1 RRVVPP
7 RAARVARRDH
17 AAAVRR
23 GPRGLTGGRPELPA
37 TSPSLT
43 IDFPSNF
50 YFLAEG
56 KVCCC
61 LAGPIAARLRRG
73 DLGPR

>member
-1 RRVVPP
+1 
-7 RAARVARRDH
+7 VARRDH

-23 GPRGLTGGRPELPA
+23 GPPGLTGGRPKLPA

-56 KVCCC
+56 KGLLHGWSDPNEPEGFNVRW
-61 LAGPIAARLRRG
+61 L
-73 DLGPR
+73 PR